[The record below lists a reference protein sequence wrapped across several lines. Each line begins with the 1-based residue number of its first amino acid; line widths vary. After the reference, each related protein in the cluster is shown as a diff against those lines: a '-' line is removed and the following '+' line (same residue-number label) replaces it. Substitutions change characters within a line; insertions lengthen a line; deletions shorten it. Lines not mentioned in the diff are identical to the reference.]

1 MAELL
6 FEGDDPLIKQ
16 PVQRRNNIGKGERNE
31 KRI

>member
-1 MAELL
+1 ML

-16 PVQRRNNIGKGERNE
+16 PLQSRNNIGKGERNE